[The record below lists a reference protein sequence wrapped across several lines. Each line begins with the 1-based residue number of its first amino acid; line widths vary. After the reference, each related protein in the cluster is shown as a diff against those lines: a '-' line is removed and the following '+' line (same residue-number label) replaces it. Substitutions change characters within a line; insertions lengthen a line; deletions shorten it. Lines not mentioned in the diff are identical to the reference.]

1 MSEIEALVEQL
12 TGMPLDQRVL
22 LAKNTG
28 DAGGRKWI
36 PNPGPQTEAYF
47 SKADQL
53 LYGGEP
59 GGGKSQLLLG
69 LAFNEHSQ
77 SLIMR
82 RKYGDLS
89 QLLDDA
95 IRIHGTKKG
104 VNQSPPPLIQI
115 TPARFIDFDAAQHV
129 GDETKRMGK
138 GRDLVGFDE
147 ATHFAEAQVRF
158 IMGWARTADPKQR
171 VRVVMATNPPLT
183 AEGLWVIRMFAPW
196 LDPQYPFPAKPG
208 ELRFFVSDED
218 GNDKWVDGPGEYEVN
233 GKMVTALS
241 RTYIPAKVT
250 DNPYYV
256 ASGYQKQLDALPE
269 PYRSIL
275 LGGFQTTFKDAANQ
289 IIPTAWVQL
298 AQQRWKSRPPMIEGM
313 QIPMCSMG
321 VDCSG
326 GGTDPMIIAPR
337 HDTWWPEL
345 IIIPAKDI
353 PDDRAGAHCGAM
365 VVKHRTDEALVIV
378 DMGGG
383 YGGPTYEH
391 LKSIPVEVEKYIGAE
406 STIRRSRDGKLRFR
420 NKRSAA
426 LWAFRELLDPGQ
438 PGGSSAQLPPSN
450 ELLADLTAPTFEI
463 DSQGQI
469 QAESKKDVVA
479 RLGRSTDRG
488 DAVMMSWFS
497 GKKLGNSAMDWI
509 DAAQQKRRLK
519 GHPQM
524 IAPRRQPITGP
535 RRK

>member
-1 MSEIEALVEQL
+1 MSELDSLVEKL
-12 TGMPLDQRVL
+12 TGLPLEQRAA
-22 LAKNTG
+22 LAKST
-28 DAGGRKWI
+28 AGAHKWT
-36 PNPGPQTEAYF
+36 PNLGPQSAAYF

-69 LAFNEHSQ
+69 LAFNAHQQ

-89 QLLDDA
+89 QLVDDA
-95 IRIHGTKKG
+95 IAIHGSRKG
-104 VNQSPPPLIQI
+104 VNQSAPPRIQI
-115 TPARFIDFDAAQHV
+115 SPSRFIDFDAAQYV
-129 GDETKRMGK
+129 GDEQKRMGK
-138 GRDLVGFDE
+138 GRDFIGIDE
-147 ATHFAEAQVRF
+147 ATHFAESQVRF
-158 IMGWARTADPKQR
+158 VLGWLRSADPNQR
-171 VRVVMATNPPLT
+171 TRAVFATNPPLT
-183 AEGLWVIRMFAPW
+183 AEGLWVIKMFAPW
-196 LDPQYPFPAKPG
+196 LDPQYPNPAKPG
-208 ELRFFVSDED
+208 ELRFFVSDEE
-218 GNDKWVDGPGEYEVN
+218 GNDKWVDGSGEYEVG
-233 GKMVTALS
+233 GKMVRALS

-275 LGGFQTTFKDAANQ
+275 LGGFQTAFKDASNQ
-289 IIPTAWVQL
+289 IIPTAWVQS
-298 AQQRWKSRPPMIEGM
+298 AQARWKSRAPLIDGM
-313 QIPMCSMG
+313 PIPMCAIG

-337 HDTWWPEL
+337 HDAWWAEL
-345 IIIPAKDI
+345 IVVPAKDI
-353 PDDRAGAHCGAM
+353 PSDSAGAHCAGM

-391 LKSIPVEVEKYIGAE
+391 LKKIPVEVEKYIGAE

-438 PGGSSAQLPPSN
+438 PGGSSAQLPPDN

-463 DSQGQI
+463 DTQGQI
-469 QAESKKDVVA
+469 AAEPKKDVCE
-479 RLGRSTDRG
+479 RLGRSTDKG

-497 GKKLGNSAMDWI
+497 GRKLVNSAEEWI
-509 DAAQQKRRLK
+509 DTAQQKKRLR
-519 GHPQM
+519 GHPQVVV
-524 IAPRRQPITGP
+524 PRRQPITGP
-535 RRK
+535 RRR